1 MDEKK
6 GAGGRPTKYRD
17 HYPEL
22 LVEHMTKGH
31 SYKTFVAVVMRE
43 QMKEG
48 VKIPTLNIDT
58 LYHWEKLFPLFS
70 EAKKAGRM
78 AQELF
83 WEELG
88 LANATGEIKGNA
100 THYVWMTKNMLNW
113 TDKHEVTTGED
124 SSIQINLVRKGSDKD
139 D

>member
-1 MDEKK
+1 MEEKK
-6 GAGGRPTKYRD
+6 GPGGRPTKYRD

-22 LVEHMTKGH
+22 LVEHMAKGH
-31 SYKTFVAVVMRE
+31 SYKTFAAVIIRE
-43 QMKEG
+43 QLKEG
-48 VKIPTLNIDT
+48 VKIPSLNLDT
-58 LYHWEKLFPLFS
+58 RYHWEKLFPPFS

-124 SSIQINLVRKGSDKD
+124 SSIQINLVRKGSNKD

>member
-1 MDEKK
+1 MEEKK
-6 GAGGRPTKYRD
+6 PFGRPSKYKD

-22 LVEHMTKGH
+22 LLEHMAKGH
-31 SYKTFVAVVMRE
+31 SYKSFVAVIMRE
-43 QMKEG
+43 QMKAG
-48 VKIPTLNIDT
+48 VKIPHLNLDT
-58 LYHWEKLFPLFS
+58 LYNWEKLFPDFS

-88 LANATGEIKGNA
+88 IANATGEVKGNA

-113 TDKHEVTTGED
+113 TDKHEITTGED
-124 SSIQINLVRKGSDKD
+124 SNIQINLVRKGENKD